1 MSEAA
6 LNIAIE
12 AARIAGDVIHR
23 YLPKIDRIQVSR
35 KTRNDYVTEVDQACE
50 YAIVNHIRKFYPEHA
65 ILAEEGGADGESD
78 SLWTIDP
85 LDGTSNFLHG
95 IPHYAISIAY
105 QFKDR
110 LESAV
115 IYDPIK
121 EELFTASR
129 GRGAYLN
136 DQRLRV
142 SKLNELSGAILGTAL
157 PFRKRRYLE
166 QSINTLNT
174 VFPEIEDV
182 RRSGS
187 AALDLAYVAA
197 GRLDGYWEMGLDRWD
212 IAAGILL
219 VREAGGVVA
228 DFQGNDKLEQGGNII
243 ATSYKLMASLQPLI
257 NPPKMP

>member
-12 AARIAGDVIHR
+12 AARKAGDIIHR
-23 YLPKIDRIQVSR
+23 YLPKMGRIAVSK
-35 KTRNDYVTEVDQACE
+35 KTRNDYVTEVDRACE
-50 YAIVNHIRKFYPEHA
+50 YAIVSHIRKLHPDHA

-78 SLWTIDP
+78 ELWIIDP

-95 IPHYAISIAY
+95 IPHYAISIAH
-105 QFKDR
+105 QVKGR
-110 LESAV
+110 LVAGV

-121 EELFTASR
+121 EELFTAAR

-136 DQRLRV
+136 DQRMRV
-142 SKLNELSGAILGTAL
+142 TPRPGLEGAIMATAL
-157 PFRKRRYLE
+157 PFRKRRHLQ
-166 QSINTLNT
+166 QSLDTLAA
-174 VFPEIEDV
+174 VFTEVEDI
-182 RRSGS
+182 RRAGS

-219 VREAGGVVA
+219 VREAGGVVT
-228 DFQGNDKLEQGGNII
+228 DFSGNDSLERGGNII
-243 ATSYKLMASLQPLI
+243 AAPYKVMAALQPI
-257 NPPKMP
+257 IAKHIP

>member
-12 AARIAGDVIHR
+12 AARKAGDLIHR
-23 YLPKIDRIQVSR
+23 YLPKIDRIQVNK
-35 KTRNDYVTEVDQACE
+35 KTRNDYVTEVDKACE
-50 YAIVNHIRKFYPEHA
+50 YAIVSHIRKLHPDHA

-78 SLWTIDP
+78 SLWVIDP

-95 IPHYAISIAY
+95 IPHYAISIAF
-105 QFKDR
+105 QFKGR

-142 SKLNELSGAILGTAL
+142 STLNDLSGAILGTAL
-157 PFRKRRYLE
+157 PFRKRRVLE
-166 QSINTLNT
+166 QSMSTLNT
-174 VFPEIEDV
+174 VFPEIEDI

-228 DFQGNDKLEQGGNII
+228 DFEGNDNLEHGGNII
-243 ATSYKLMASLQPLI
+243 ATSYKLMASLHPLI
-257 NPPKMP
+257 TQTK

>member
-12 AARIAGDVIHR
+12 AARKAGDIIHR
-23 YLPKIDRIQVSR
+23 YLPKIERIQVNR
-35 KTRNDYVTEVDQACE
+35 KTRNDYVTEVDKACE
-50 YAIVNHIRKFYPEHA
+50 YAIVSHIRKFYPEHA
-65 ILAEEGGADGESD
+65 ILAEEGGAAGESD
-78 SLWTIDP
+78 SLWIIDP

-105 QFKDR
+105 QFKGR

-121 EELFTASR
+121 EELFSSSR
-129 GRGAYLN
+129 GRGAFMN

-142 SKLNELSGAILGTAL
+142 SKLNDLSGAIMATAL
-157 PFRKRRYLE
+157 PFRKRRHLAE
-166 QSINTLNT
+166 SINILNA
-174 VFPEIEDV
+174 VFPEIEDI
-182 RRSGS
+182 RRTGS

-197 GRLDGYWEMGLDRWD
+197 GRVDGYWEMGLDRWD

-219 VREAGGVVA
+219 VREAGGVVV
-228 DFQGNDKLEQGGNII
+228 DFQGNDSLERGGNVI
-243 ATSYKLMASLQPLI
+243 AAPYKLMASLQPLI
-257 NPPKMP
+257 AKP

>member
-6 LNIAIE
+6 LNIATE
-12 AARIAGDVIHR
+12 AARIAGDIIHR
-23 YLPKIDRIQVSR
+23 SLPKIERIKVKH
-35 KTRNDYVTEVDQACE
+35 KTRNDYVTEVDQSCE
-50 YAIVNHIRKFYPEHA
+50 YAIVNHIRKFHPDHA
-65 ILAEEGGADGESD
+65 ILAEEGGAEGEND
-78 SLWTIDP
+78 ALWIIDP

-105 QFKDR
+105 QYKGQ

-121 EELFTASR
+121 EELFTAAK

-142 SKLNELSGAILGTAL
+142 SKLNSLSAAIMATAL
-157 PFRKRRYLE
+157 PFRKRRYL
-166 QSINTLNT
+166 QDSLHTLNT
-174 VFPEIEDV
+174 VFTEIEDI

-197 GRLDGYWEMGLDRWD
+197 GRFDGYWEIGLDRWD

-243 ATSYKLMASLQPLI
+243 AASYKLMARLQPLI
-257 NPPKMP
+257 NPPKVP